1 MYGLSGGC
9 GGGIHRSALP
19 LSLLCSILFLSSLSH
34 AFSFAWRVV
43 SYTVNL
49 SQGGELG
56 RKQLGLL
63 HTFLTRKVLD
73 GPE

>member
-43 SYTVNL
+43 SYTVDL
-49 SQGGELG
+49 SQGGGVGKEAT
-56 RKQLGLL
+56 R
-63 HTFLTRKVLD
+63 LTSYISD
-73 GPE
+73 AQSA